1 MKADILIGKY
11 KESLYIQPK
20 NEAIV
25 GCFIETNDHEKDKN
39 SISLPMNR
47 ENFFKKSEQ
56 RKVSGKDKRN
66 ISEPFSKLQ
75 KNEKMS
81 KMSKFK
87 RTSETSL

>member
-11 KESLYIQPK
+11 KKSLYIQPK

-39 SISLPMNR
+39 SIGLPMNR

-56 RKVSGKDKRN
+56 RKVSSKDKRN

-75 KNEKMS
+75 KNEKMG